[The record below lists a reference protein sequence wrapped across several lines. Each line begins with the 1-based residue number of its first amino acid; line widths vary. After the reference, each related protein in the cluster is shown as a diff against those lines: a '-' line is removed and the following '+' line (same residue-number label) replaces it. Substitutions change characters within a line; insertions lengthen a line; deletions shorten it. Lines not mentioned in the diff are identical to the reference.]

1 MRKRELY
8 LLNQS
13 TSTVLERIDV
23 TGWSVNRILELERK
37 LYKQA
42 SDDVVVKDSWFDQAP

>member
-37 LYKQA
+37 LSKQA
-42 SDDVVVKDSWFDQAP
+42 SRSEEHTSELQSH